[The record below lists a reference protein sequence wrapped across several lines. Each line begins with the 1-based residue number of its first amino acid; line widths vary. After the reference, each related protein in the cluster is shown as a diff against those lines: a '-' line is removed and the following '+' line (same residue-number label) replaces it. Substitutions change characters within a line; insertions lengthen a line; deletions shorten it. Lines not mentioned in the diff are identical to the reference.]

1 MITHGK
7 KKLFLIDSYA
17 LIYRAYFAFIKNP
30 RMNSKGFDTS
40 AIYGFLNTLTELIR
54 EEKPTHI
61 ATVFDLKGPT
71 KRHELYSDYKAN
83 RDAMPEGIS
92 LAIPYIKELID
103 SLNIQQISLPGYEA
117 DDLIGTLSK
126 KAEKE
131 GFTTY
136 MITPDKDFAQ
146 LVTDNIFIYKPGKRG
161 DGPTIMGEKDIC
173 EKYGLQSINQ
183 FIDFLA
189 MIGDSS
195 DNIPGIAGVG
205 PKTAQKLIEEY
216 GSLVS
221 VYKNV
226 DEISGK
232 LKDKLIDSK
241 ENAFLSKKLVKIIID
256 APLKVSISDLIRKK
270 PNSEKFEKLCQELEF
285 KNIINRVKKSLDIEA
300 QLTEEEKKDHQE
312 NQLDL
317 FNQPVLDKKINSIYK
332 SAKFIKKSDDIE
344 RYSKQL
350 LLQKKVSINI
360 IFDTN
365 TTKNIQYV
373 LLASTDHHVTILEP
387 DKSNI
392 QIIET
397 LIHSIFYSKEIIK
410 IGYDFK
416 NIINQLSFFNS
427 PLPSKSF
434 FDIML
439 AGYLLNPDGNNTLDR
454 ITNKY
459 IHEFASDIS
468 NDVNPLLHKKKYIK
482 ILSNQLIRNIE
493 LYLILNRKLEEDK
506 LIDLFWDIE
515 MKLLFILS
523 NMELVGFSIDKKMLE
538 EYSIKLK
545 KISNDLKIKIF
556 NISGKEFNISS
567 PKQLGEIL
575 FDHLK
580 IDPKAKKTK
589 TGQFSTSEPI
599 LQKLKNKHPI
609 IKFILE
615 YRSIEKLLSTYV
627 NALPN
632 LVNPKTKKVHSTFN
646 QAITGT
652 GRLSSKEPNLQ
663 NIPIRTNYGKEVRKA
678 FIPSE
683 NNVLISADYSQ
694 IELRLIAEL
703 SQEPTMIQSFA
714 IGEDIHKITAS
725 KIFKVP
731 LERVTPEMRS
741 NAKTVNFGIIY
752 GVSAFGLSQ
761 QTNLSR
767 KESANVIDSYFK
779 EYSKLKEY
787 MSNNINFARD
797 NGYVET
803 ILGRRRYLADINSR
817 NALLRTH
824 AERNAVNAPIQG
836 SAADII
842 KLAMIK
848 INETIIK
855 QNLHSKLVLQVH
867 DELIFDVLNS
877 EKDEMKLLVR
887 DCMENAFKTK
897 VPLKVEMGIGN
908 NWLIAH

>member
-1 MITHGK
+1 MITQGK

-40 AIYGFLNTLTELIR
+40 AIYGFLNTLTEIIR

-71 KRHELYSDYKAN
+71 KRHDLYTEYKAN

-92 LAIPYIKELID
+92 LAIPYIKAVIE
-103 SLNIQQISLPGYEA
+103 SLNIQQISLAGYEA

-126 KAEKE
+126 KAEQE

-136 MITPDKDFAQ
+136 MVTPDKDFAQ
-146 LVTDNIFIYKPGKRG
+146 LVTDKSFIYKPGKRG
-161 DGPTIMGEKDIC
+161 DGPIIMGKKDVC
-173 EKYGLQSINQ
+173 DKYGLQHINQ
-183 FIDFLA
+183 FIDFLG
-189 MIGDSS
+189 MMGDSS

-205 PKTAQKLIEEY
+205 PKTAQRLIEEY
-216 GSLVS
+216 GSMKG
-221 VYKNV
+221 VYENI
-226 DEISGK
+226 ENISGK

-241 ENAFLSKKLVKIIID
+241 ENAFLSKKLVKIITD
-256 APLKVSISDLIRKK
+256 APLEGSISDLLRTE
-270 PNSEKFEKLCQELEF
+270 PNFEKFEQLCQELEF
-285 KNIINRVKKSLDIEA
+285 KNIIGRVKKSLEIKSTDA
-300 QLTEEEKKDHQE
+300 YEEKNHHQE
-312 NQLDL
+312 SHLDL
-317 FNQPVLDKKINSIYK
+317 FSQPILEQKMISLYK
-332 SAKFIKKSDDIE
+332 SNIWMTKVSEIE
-344 RYSKQL
+344 HFNQQL
-350 LLQKKVSINI
+350 LQQKKVSIDIVFEINNLDMIQFVALADENHNI
-360 IFDTN
+360 
-365 TTKNIQYV
+365 
-373 LLASTDHHVTILEP
+373 TILEA
-387 DKSNI
+387 DKNNI
-392 QIIET
+392 QTIHI
-397 LIHSIFYSKEIIK
+397 LIRSLFITDSVLK
-410 IGYDFK
+410 IGFDFK
-416 NIINQLSFFNS
+416 KIINQLSFFNT
-427 PLPSKSF
+427 PLPAESF

-439 AGYLLNPDGNNTLDR
+439 AGYLLNPDGSNTLER
-454 ITNKY
+454 ITTRF
-459 IHEFASDIS
+459 IPEFDQENS
-468 NDVNPLLHKKKYIK
+468 NDINPSLYKKKYINL
-482 ILSNQLIRNIE
+482 LSNQLIRN
-493 LYLILNRKLEEDK
+493 LDLHDILTQKLKEDN
-506 LIDLFWDIE
+506 LIDLFWNIE

-523 NMELVGFSIDKKMLE
+523 NMELVGFSIDKKMLRD
-538 EYSIKLK
+538 YSTKLK
-545 KISNDLKIKIF
+545 TISNDLQKQIF

-575 FDHLK
+575 FDYLK
-580 IDPKAKKTK
+580 LDKNAKKTK

-609 IKFILE
+609 IHLILE
-615 YRSIEKLLSTYV
+615 YRSIEKLLTTYV

-632 LVNPKTKKVHSTFN
+632 LINSKTRKVHSTFN
-646 QAITGT
+646 QAITAT

-663 NIPIRTNYGKEVRKA
+663 NIPIRSNYGKEIRKA

-714 IGEDIHKITAS
+714 SGEDIHRITAS

-731 LERVTPEMRS
+731 LENVTSEMRS

-761 QTNLSR
+761 QTNLTR
-767 KESANVIDSYFK
+767 KESAGIIDAYFK
-779 EYSKLKEY
+779 EYSKLKDY
-787 MSNNINFARD
+787 MSDNINFAR
-797 NGYVET
+797 NYGYVET
-803 ILGRRRYLADINSR
+803 ILGRRRYLMDINSR
-817 NALLRTH
+817 NALLRSH

-848 INETIIK
+848 INDSLMTQK
-855 QNLHSKLVLQVH
+855 LGSKLILQVH
-867 DELIFDVLNS
+867 DELIFDVKKS
-877 EKDEMKLLVR
+877 EQIIVQKLIKEN
-887 DCMENAFKTK
+887 MENAYQTN
-897 VPLKVEMGIGN
+897 VPLKVEMGLGE

>member
-1 MITHGK
+1 MITQGK

-30 RMNSKGFDTS
+30 RVNSKGFDTS

-71 KRHELYSDYKAN
+71 KRHELYTEYKAN

-92 LAIPYIKELID
+92 LAIPYIKSLID
-103 SLNIQQISLPGYEA
+103 SLNIQQISLAGYEA

-146 LVTDNIFIYKPGKRG
+146 LVSDNIFIYKPGKRG
-161 DGPTIMGEKDIC
+161 DGPTIMGKKDVC
-173 EKYGLQSINQ
+173 EKYGLQNINQ

-189 MIGDSS
+189 MMGDSS

-205 PKTAQKLIEEY
+205 PKTAQRLIEEY
-216 GSLVS
+216 GSMIG
-221 VYKNV
+221 VYDNI
-226 DEISGK
+226 ENISGK
-232 LKDKLIDSK
+232 LKEKLIDSK
-241 ENAFLSKKLVKIIID
+241 ENAFLSKKLVKIITD
-256 APLKVSISDLIRKK
+256 APLESSISDLLRKK
-270 PNSEKFEKLCQELEF
+270 PNVEQFEQLCQELEF
-285 KNIINRVKKSLDIEA
+285 KNIIGRVKKSLEID
-300 QLTEEEKKDHQE
+300 QNSSHEEKKYHQE

-317 FNQPVLDKKINSIYK
+317 FSQPILEQKITPLYK
-332 SAKFIKKSDDIE
+332 SNIWITNSTEITSFNQ
-344 RYSKQL
+344 QL
-350 LLQKKVSINI
+350 LQQKKVSIDI
-360 IFDTN
+360 IFENNNSKMIQFVVLADENNN
-365 TTKNIQYV
+365 T
-373 LLASTDHHVTILEP
+373 TILESN
-387 DKSNI
+387 KSNI
-392 QIIET
+392 QTIEI
-397 LIHSIFYSKEIIK
+397 LIQSLFYADNVLK
-410 IGYDFK
+410 IGFDFK
-416 NIINQLSFFNS
+416 KIINSLSFLKE
-427 PLPSKSF
+427 PYPAKSF

-439 AGYLLNPDGNNTLDR
+439 AGYLLNPDGNNTLER
-454 ITNKY
+454 ITTRF
-459 IHEFASDIS
+459 ITGFEQEIS
-468 NDVNPLLHKKKYIK
+468 NDINPSLHKKKYIK
-482 ILSNQLIRNIE
+482 LLSNQLIRNLD
-493 LYLILNRKLEEDK
+493 LYHLLSQKLEQDQ
-506 LIDLFWDIE
+506 LIDLFWNIE
-515 MKLLFILS
+515 IKLLFILS
-523 NMELVGFSIDKKMLE
+523 NMELVGFSIDKKMLRD
-538 EYSIKLK
+538 YSVKLK
-545 KISNDLKIKIF
+545 TLSNDLQQKIF
-556 NISGKEFNISS
+556 SISEKEFNISS

-580 IDPKAKKTK
+580 IDKDAKKTK
-589 TGQFSTSEPI
+589 TGQFSTSEPV

-609 IKFILE
+609 INLILE
-615 YRSIEKLLSTYV
+615 YRSIEKLLTTYV
-627 NALPN
+627 NARPN
-632 LVNPKTKKVHSTFN
+632 LIDPQTRKVHSTFN
-646 QAITGT
+646 QAVTAT

-663 NIPIRTNYGKEVRKA
+663 NIPIRSNYGKEIRKA

-683 NNVLISADYSQ
+683 KNVLISADYSQ

-714 IGEDIHKITAS
+714 SGEDIHQITAS

-731 LERVTPEMRS
+731 LARVTPDMRS

-761 QTNLSR
+761 QTNLTR
-767 KESANVIDSYFK
+767 KESASIIDAYFK

-787 MSNNINFARD
+787 MSNNINFARN

-803 ILGRRRYLADINSR
+803 ILGRRRYLTDINSR
-817 NALLRTH
+817 NALLRSH

-848 INETIIK
+848 INESFMTQK
-855 QNLHSKLVLQVH
+855 LRSKLILQVH
-867 DELIFDVLNS
+867 D
-877 EKDEMKLLVR
+877 
-887 DCMENAFKTK
+887 
-897 VPLKVEMGIGN
+897 
-908 NWLIAH
+908 

>member
-1 MITHGK
+1 
-7 KKLFLIDSYA
+7 
-17 LIYRAYFAFIKNP
+17 
-30 RMNSKGFDTS
+30 
-40 AIYGFLNTLTELIR
+40 
-54 EEKPTHI
+54 
-61 ATVFDLKGPT
+61 
-71 KRHELYSDYKAN
+71 
-83 RDAMPEGIS
+83 
-92 LAIPYIKELID
+92 
-103 SLNIQQISLPGYEA
+103 
-117 DDLIGTLSK
+117 
-126 KAEKE
+126 
-131 GFTTY
+131 

-189 MIGDSS
+189 MMGDSS

-387 DKSNI
+387 DKRNI

-459 IHEFASDIS
+459 IHEFVSDIS
-468 NDVNPLLHKKKYIK
+468 NDVNPLLHKKIHKNIIK
-482 ILSNQLIRNIE
+482 
-493 LYLILNRKLEEDK
+493 
-506 LIDLFWDIE
+506 
-515 MKLLFILS
+515 
-523 NMELVGFSIDKKMLE
+523 SID
-538 EYSIKLK
+538 
-545 KISNDLKIKIF
+545 
-556 NISGKEFNISS
+556 
-567 PKQLGEIL
+567 
-575 FDHLK
+575 
-580 IDPKAKKTK
+580 
-589 TGQFSTSEPI
+589 
-599 LQKLKNKHPI
+599 
-609 IKFILE
+609 
-615 YRSIEKLLSTYV
+615 
-627 NALPN
+627 
-632 LVNPKTKKVHSTFN
+632 
-646 QAITGT
+646 
-652 GRLSSKEPNLQ
+652 
-663 NIPIRTNYGKEVRKA
+663 
-678 FIPSE
+678 
-683 NNVLISADYSQ
+683 
-694 IELRLIAEL
+694 
-703 SQEPTMIQSFA
+703 
-714 IGEDIHKITAS
+714 
-725 KIFKVP
+725 
-731 LERVTPEMRS
+731 
-741 NAKTVNFGIIY
+741 
-752 GVSAFGLSQ
+752 
-761 QTNLSR
+761 
-767 KESANVIDSYFK
+767 
-779 EYSKLKEY
+779 
-787 MSNNINFARD
+787 
-797 NGYVET
+797 
-803 ILGRRRYLADINSR
+803 
-817 NALLRTH
+817 
-824 AERNAVNAPIQG
+824 
-836 SAADII
+836 
-842 KLAMIK
+842 
-848 INETIIK
+848 
-855 QNLHSKLVLQVH
+855 
-867 DELIFDVLNS
+867 
-877 EKDEMKLLVR
+877 
-887 DCMENAFKTK
+887 
-897 VPLKVEMGIGN
+897 
-908 NWLIAH
+908 

>member
-1 MITHGK
+1 MITQGK

-30 RMNSKGFDTS
+30 RLNSKGLDTS

-54 EEKPTHI
+54 EERPTHI

-71 KRHELYSDYKAN
+71 KRHELYTEYKAN

-103 SLNIQQISLPGYEA
+103 TLNIQQVSLPGYEA

-136 MITPDKDFAQ
+136 MVTPDKDFAQ
-146 LVTDNIFIYKPGKRG
+146 LVTDNIFIYKPGNRG
-161 DGPTIMGEKDIC
+161 SGPTIMGKKEVCD
-173 EKYGLQSINQ
+173 KYGLQNIDQ

-189 MIGDSS
+189 MMGDSS

-216 GSLVS
+216 GSMKM
-221 VYKNV
+221 VYDNI
-226 DEISGK
+226 ENISGK
-232 LKDKLIDSK
+232 LKEKLADSK
-241 ENAFLSKKLVKIIID
+241 ENAFLSKKLVKIITD
-256 APLKVSISDLIRKK
+256 APLDHSISELLRKEL
-270 PNSEKFEKLCQELEF
+270 NFEKFEKLCQELEF
-285 KNIINRVKKSLDIEA
+285 KNIIERVKKSLKIESKNGN
-300 QLTEEEKKDHQE
+300 EEKTPNKE

-317 FNQPVLDKKINSIYK
+317 FSQPILDHKINILYK
-332 SAKFIKKSDDIE
+332 SSNWITKPLDIE
-344 RYSKQL
+344 SFSNQL
-350 LLQKKVSINI
+350 LLQKKISLEI
-360 IFDTN
+360 IFE
-365 TTKNIQYV
+365 KNNLDMIQFV
-373 LLASTDHHVTILEP
+373 LFADYNKNVTIIEAN
-387 DKSNI
+387 KNNI
-392 QIIET
+392 E
-397 LIHSIFYSKEIIK
+397 YIK
-410 IGYDFK
+410 ILISKLFGSKNVLKLGFDFK
-416 NIINQLSFFNS
+416 KIISRLSFLTS
-427 PLPSKSF
+427 SLSSESF

-439 AGYLLNPDGNNTLDR
+439 AGYLLNPDGNNSLER
-454 ITNKY
+454 ITSKFIPNCDLESY
-459 IHEFASDIS
+459 SDI
-468 NDVNPLLHKKKYIK
+468 NPSLHKKKYIK
-482 ILSNQLIRNIE
+482 LLSNQVIRNID
-493 LYLILNRKLEEDK
+493 LNLLLNQKLKKDK
-506 LIDLFWDIE
+506 LISLFWDIE

-523 NMELVGFSIDKKMLE
+523 KMEIVGFSIDKKMLR

-545 KISNDLKIKIF
+545 TISNSLQKEIF
-556 NISGKEFNISS
+556 SHSGKEFNISS

-580 IDPKAKKTK
+580 IDEKAKKTK

-599 LQKLKNKHPI
+599 LQKLKVKHPI
-609 IKFILE
+609 INLILE

-632 LVNPKTKKVHSTFN
+632 LVSPKTKKIHSTFN
-646 QAITGT
+646 QAITAT

-663 NIPIRTNYGKEVRKA
+663 NIPIRSNYGKEIRKA
-678 FIPSE
+678 FVPSV

-703 SQEPTMIQSFA
+703 SQEPTMIKSFA
-714 IGEDIHKITAS
+714 QGEDIHQITAS
-725 KIFKVP
+725 KIFNVP
-731 LERVTPEMRS
+731 LQRVSPEMRS

-761 QTNLSR
+761 QTNLTR
-767 KESANVIDSYFK
+767 KESATIIDTYFK
-779 EYSKLKEY
+779 EYSKLKDY
-787 MSNNINFARD
+787 MSNNIDFAR
-797 NGYVET
+797 NYGYVET
-803 ILGRRRYLADINSR
+803 ILGRRRYLPDINSR
-817 NALLRTH
+817 NALLRSH

-842 KLAMIK
+842 KLAMIR
-848 INETIIK
+848 INDSLIN
-855 QNLHSKLVLQVH
+855 QNLHSKLILQVH
-867 DELIFDVLNS
+867 DELIFDVIES
-877 EKDEMKLLVR
+877 EQNVMQKIIRES
-887 DCMENAFKTK
+887 MENAFKTS
-897 VPLKVEMGIGN
+897 VPLKVEMGIGE